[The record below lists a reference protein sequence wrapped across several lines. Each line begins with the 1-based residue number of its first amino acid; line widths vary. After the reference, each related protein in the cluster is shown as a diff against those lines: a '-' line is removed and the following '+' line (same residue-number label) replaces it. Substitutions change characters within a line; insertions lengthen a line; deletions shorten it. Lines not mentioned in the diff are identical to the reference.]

1 MLALIDRLPKDP
13 RSTYRAEGLLHNW
26 EHAGRTRDT
35 TLLEN
40 LSDQIQG
47 FANMVAVKGTKKKP
61 RRITPVERPDTK
73 HSPASLDEVDDS
85 IFA

>member
-1 MLALIDRLPKDP
+1 MLALIDRLPKEP
-13 RSTYRAEGLLHNW
+13 RSTYRAESLLHNW

-61 RRITPVERPDTK
+61 RKINPVERPDTK

>member
-13 RSTYRAEGLLHNW
+13 RSTYRAESLLQNW

-40 LSDQIQG
+40 LSDQLQAL
-47 FANMVAVKGTKKKP
+47 ANLVAVKGSKKKP
-61 RRITPVERPDTK
+61 RKITPVERPDTK
-73 HSPASLDEVDDS
+73 HAPASLGDVDDS
-85 IFA
+85 IFR

>member
-1 MLALIDRLPKDP
+1 MLALIDRLPKEP
-13 RSTYRAEGLLHNW
+13 RSTYRAESLLHNW

-35 TLLEN
+35 TLLEH

-61 RRITPVERPDTK
+61 RKITPVERPDTK
-73 HSPASLDEVDDS
+73 HAPESLGDVDDS
-85 IFA
+85 IFR